1 MKELWVVD
9 NPRIIYFML
18 FNLRVRDLFCM
29 LIITSWRYQWGSDL
43 NFALKASKKS
53 SNRGKKLVLLSNL
66 RPKSLQNQTK
76 LLEWVLLDRENG

>member
-18 FNLRVRDLFCM
+18 FNLSVRDLFCM

-43 NFALKASKKS
+43 NFALKASKKVPIGGKAGIVIEPLS
-53 SNRGKKLVLLSNL
+53 QESTKSNKTSRVGV
-66 RPKSLQNQTK
+66 T
-76 LLEWVLLDRENG
+76 